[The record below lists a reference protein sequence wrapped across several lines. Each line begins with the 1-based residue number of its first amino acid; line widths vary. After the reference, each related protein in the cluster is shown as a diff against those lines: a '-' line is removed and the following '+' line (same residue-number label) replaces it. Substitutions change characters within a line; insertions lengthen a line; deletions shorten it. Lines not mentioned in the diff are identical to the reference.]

1 MIHANENTGMNNR
14 LIPMRKDAK
23 TQAGYG
29 NQAMMLIT
37 FIEQKPAD
45 ALMRMHIVSPIPDKF
60 NLLKS
65 YS

>member
-1 MIHANENTGMNNR
+1 MIHANENTGLNNR
-14 LIPMRKDAK
+14 LIPMWKDAE

-37 FIEQKPAD
+37 FIKWKLDD
-45 ALMRMHIVSPIPDKF
+45 ASMRMHIVSPIPDKF

>member
-1 MIHANENTGMNNR
+1 
-14 LIPMRKDAK
+14 MRKDAK